1 MSYIPLSPAAG
12 PPVQVR
18 ESVGEASE
26 GGFGDARADLPG
38 PRAAVQDPGGDGGG
52 DAELDGPSHVHSE
65 RGARPPEDRDLEP
78 ALLPGAKRRQPPGPG
93 GRARD
98 GTAEKL

>member
-52 DAELDGPSHVHSE
+52 DAELDDPSHLPSE
-65 RGARPPEDRDLEP
+65 RGAPHPPDRDLAP
-78 ALLPGAKRRQPPGPG
+78 ALLPRADRRPPLRPRRPAPHGPPAK
-93 GRARD
+93 
-98 GTAEKL
+98 

>member
-1 MSYIPLSPAAG
+1 MSYIPLSPAAE

-52 DAELDGPSHVHSE
+52 DAELDDPSPVHSE
-65 RGARPPEDRDLEP
+65 RGAPHPEGPDLEP
-78 ALLPGAKRRQPPGPG
+78 PCLPAPDRRQPPGPG
-93 GRARD
+93 GRAR
-98 GTAEKL
+98 LQ